1 MQILVLL
8 LCQLLLI
15 FFAGYLI
22 YSWLTKTPFYPSSTK
37 ELDKLFETLDLPFE
51 GRSFI
56 DVGSGDGRF
65 VIWAS
70 KKGMKSTGIE
80 FNPFLTLFSRLVI
93 LLNRQSK
100 NAVILNQNFKDH
112 NYSDYNYVYLY
123 IFPEHMDEISD
134 KLFKELKPGSV
145 IITNTFNFKNPA
157 YKPDREFERFYIY
170 EIK

>member
-1 MQILVLL
+1 MQIIVLL

-15 FFAGYLI
+15 LFAGYLI

-37 ELDKLFETLDLPFE
+37 DIERLFESLNLPFNKK
-51 GRSFI
+51 SFI

-80 FNPFLTLFSRLVI
+80 FNPFLTLFSRLLI

-112 NYSDYNYVYLY
+112 NYSNYDYVYLY
-123 IFPEHMDEISD
+123 IFPEHMDELAE
-134 KLFKELKPGSV
+134 KLFSELKPGSV
-145 IITNTFNFKNPA
+145 IITNTFNFKNQA
-157 YKPDREFERFYIY
+157 YKPDKELERYYIY
-170 EIK
+170 KIR